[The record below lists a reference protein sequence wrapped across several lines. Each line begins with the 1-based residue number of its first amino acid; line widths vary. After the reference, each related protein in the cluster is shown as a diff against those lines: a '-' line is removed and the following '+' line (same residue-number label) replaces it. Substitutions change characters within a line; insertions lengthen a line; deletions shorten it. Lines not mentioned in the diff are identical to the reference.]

1 MVNMTVSLA
10 KDVAESGITVKT
22 ISPGIIVTPS
32 LEKFYRQMATTRGW
46 GTNWEDIENGVLR
59 EILYNPVGRLAIACN
74 IA

>member
-59 EILYNPVGRLAIACN
+59 GILYNPVGRLAIACN